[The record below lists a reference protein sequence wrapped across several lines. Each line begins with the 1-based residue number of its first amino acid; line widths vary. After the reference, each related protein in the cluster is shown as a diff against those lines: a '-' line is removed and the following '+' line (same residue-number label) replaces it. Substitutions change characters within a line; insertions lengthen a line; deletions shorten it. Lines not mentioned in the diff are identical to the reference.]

1 MKTAIKPNL
10 SAMLAAGAAA
20 GLALAAM
27 GFAGS
32 AQARDN
38 VQWSVG
44 VGVPGAVV
52 NVGNVGSVYP
62 QPVYVQPAPVYVQP
76 APVYVRPAPVYVRP
90 PVYVQPQPVYYGRPH
105 GHHKRHGGYYVQG
118 PRHGYGPGYGPVYY
132 QRDGRDG
139 WRDGGRDEHRRGGW
153 DNDRHDGRHG
163 GGHDG
168 RR

>member
-52 NVGNVGSVYP
+52 NVGNVGSVYQEP
-62 QPVYVQPAPVYVQP
+62 IPVYVQPAPVYIQP

-90 PVYVQPQPVYYGRPH
+90 APLYVVPQPMYYGRPH
-105 GHHKRHGGYYVQG
+105 GHRRHGGYYVEG
-118 PRHGYGPGYGPVYY
+118 PRQGYGPGYGPVYY
-132 QRDGRDG
+132 QRDDDRREHRHGGWDKYDRPND
-139 WRDGGRDEHRRGGW
+139 WRDGRR
-153 DNDRHDGRHG
+153 
-163 GGHDG
+163 
-168 RR
+168 